1 MARRART
8 NPLEARL
15 LAARVP
21 PGTPAGGQWVERPHE
36 ESDIDL
42 DAGATTTVIEP
53 LADGGATPA
62 DRTTDLPEP
71 PMAEPTPDPA
81 TPSLGR
87 RLLRRLT
94 TPKLDRYREEVRGT
108 AKAGKRDP
116 NWHETWSGKNLPHDQ
131 QVSNAESSYTHPPFP
146 RTAEQAAAFWMNV
159 PIPDHVVDVAA
170 EHCPKGTHPEIVR
183 HLVRVSALAHTASL
197 GHMSEP
203 EARKVYRLGIPFP
216 DGSVFRP
223 KDALRWWGVEDAH
236 RYMRL
241 TDRSMTPWLRG

>member
-1 MARRART
+1 
-8 NPLEARL
+8 
-15 LAARVP
+15 
-21 PGTPAGGQWVERPHE
+21 
-36 ESDIDL
+36 
-42 DAGATTTVIEP
+42 
-53 LADGGATPA
+53 
-62 DRTTDLPEP
+62 
-71 PMAEPTPDPA
+71 MAEPTPDPA

-116 NWHETWSGKNLPHDQ
+116 NWHETWSGKSLTHDQ

-183 HLVRVSALAHTASL
+183 HLVRVSALVHTASL
-197 GHMSEP
+197 GHMPEP

-223 KDALRWWGVEDAH
+223 KDALRWWGVENAH
-236 RYMRL
+236 RYMEL